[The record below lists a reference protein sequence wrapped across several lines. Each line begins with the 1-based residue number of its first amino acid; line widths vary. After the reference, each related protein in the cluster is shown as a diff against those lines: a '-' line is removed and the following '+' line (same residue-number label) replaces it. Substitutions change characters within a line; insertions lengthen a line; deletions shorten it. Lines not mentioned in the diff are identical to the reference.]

1 MTKTTAYALSAA
13 LLLSAALAPARAD
26 EIFTITLNTVPL
38 TTAPGSAAGPFSL
51 AFQLTDGSG
60 AGDANNT
67 ATLSNFQFGGGS
79 ATACSTGCSFG
90 GASGSASSSIVLTDN
105 SFFNALMQGF
115 TPGNSLSFQV
125 DLTTNV
131 DPGLTPDAFAF
142 SLLDS
147 GGLSIP
153 TSDPGGSDAL
163 LVVNLD
169 SAQPAVLTFAS
180 DPARLTSSGIAV
192 SLTAPVIGRPGGS
205 SVPEPGGLL
214 WIGAGLAALVLAS
227 RNCLRA

>member
-1 MTKTTAYALSAA
+1 MTKTTAYVLSAA
-13 LLLSAALAPARAD
+13 LLLAAALTPARAD
-26 EIFTITLNTVPL
+26 EIFTVTLNTVPL
-38 TTAPGSAAGPFSL
+38 TTAPGSTAGPFSL

-60 AGDANNT
+60 TGDANNT

-90 GASGSASSSIVLTDN
+90 GASGSASSSIVLKDS
-105 SFFNALMQGF
+105 SFFNALLQGF

-142 SLLDS
+142 SLLDG

-153 TSDPGGSDAL
+153 TLDPGGSDAL

-169 SAQPAVLTFAS
+169 SAQPSVLTFAS

-192 SLTAPVIGRPGGS
+192 SLTAPVIGKAAGS
-205 SVPEPGGLL
+205 SVPEPGTF
-214 WIGAGLAALVLAS
+214 
-227 RNCLRA
+227 